1 MTECQIFSTYE
12 SEKEFDA
19 MLPMPKTLECQST
32 THGKVLD
39 AFPSRRL
46 YEEEG
51 CSYTGDTTVWR
62 LSLYSPLAAL
72 HET

>member
-1 MTECQIFSTYE
+1 MRATEALDAHREVTECQIFS
-12 SEKEFDA
+12 
-19 MLPMPKTLECQST
+19 
-32 THGKVLD
+32 KVLD

-51 CSYTGDTTVWR
+51 CSIIGDTTVWR

-72 HET
+72 HEAFV